1 MGRIWIVATLLSIVT
16 AALLCLV
23 GFLVPRLL
31 PFTENL
37 IAEAIGLAV
46 GLGLAIIVIE
56 GRFLTQQ
63 ARRRKIIARTAKS
76 IVGEADD
83 IGMML
88 TWEFGTSLESALD
101 WDVGLR
107 SEDRG
112 DDWDPDIKPLLQQ
125 IYGKAEAVDV
135 RDIPFQDALP
145 YEEYR
150 QSIDSTKH
158 YSQRIR
164 TRIEAN
170 LDVHER
176 LLELGEAFDRLD
188 HALMQSMWSS
198 SASSEAKR
206 FNSLGR
212 IGNALIH
219 VMEAIGT
226 MHKRL

>member
-1 MGRIWIVATLLSIVT
+1 M
-16 AALLCLV
+16 

-46 GLGLAIIVIE
+46 GLGLAIILIE

-63 ARRRKIIARTAKS
+63 ARRRTIIARTAKS
-76 IVGEADD
+76 IVGEADE

-88 TWEFGTSLESALD
+88 TWEFGNFLASALD

-112 DDWDPDIKPLLQQ
+112 DDWVLDIKPLLQQ
-125 IYGKAEAVDV
+125 IYGKAECVDV
-135 RDIPFQDALP
+135 GDIPYQDTLP

-150 QSIDSTKH
+150 GWVDSTKH

-164 TRIEAN
+164 NRIEAN

-176 LLELGEAFDRLD
+176 LLELGEAFDDLD
-188 HALMQSMWSS
+188 HVLVQSMWST
-198 SASSEAKR
+198 SAGIEAKR

-212 IGNALIH
+212 IGNSLIH
-219 VMEAIGT
+219 VMETIGT
-226 MHKRL
+226 VHKGL